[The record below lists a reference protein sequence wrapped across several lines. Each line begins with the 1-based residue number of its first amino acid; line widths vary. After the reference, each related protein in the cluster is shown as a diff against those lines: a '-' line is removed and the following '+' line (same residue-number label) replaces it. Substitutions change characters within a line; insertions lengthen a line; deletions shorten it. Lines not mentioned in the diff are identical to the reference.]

1 MKPFSRFIISH
12 FEWDKNTLEAKFHY
26 AFDDQEHFSETI
38 NFSPLKNTSD
48 FPLIN
53 QDSAAIHQLLSHLH
67 IALGV
72 SYYKLYPTAE
82 IIVETIPLSDA
93 MKDFWHDFYIKG
105 LGEFF
110 YRNQINPTGLAQ
122 FLSTENKQENIDSA
136 LEYSAEKVL
145 ILFGWGKDSLVSVE
159 LTKQKNLSFDLF
171 SFGKEYPLHQIAQA
185 PTWAK
190 RLIIQRTLDL
200 PQIQKLL
207 AEGYYNGHLPI
218 TGIICFVTAVVS
230 YLYGYKSVITS
241 LEKSAD
247 FWNTEYHGLNINH
260 QRSKSS
266 EFEESFRKYAQ
277 TYLLKN
283 FECKSL
289 IRNRYEIKVVQEFSK
304 YPQYFHAFSSCNRNF
319 HITTCT
325 KLTWDQL
332 RCWECPKCAF
342 VYTML
347 RAFIEKSEV
356 NEIFWA
362 DLFEKVDLIPLFKEL
377 LWIEGIKPFECV
389 GTNEEMTLA
398 LWIISKKEKK
408 SDSPIMKLFEEKVK
422 STMTDSDFDLLEKKL
437 LWK

>member
-12 FEWDKNTLEAKFHY
+12 FEWNKNTLEAKFHY
-26 AFDDQEHFSETI
+26 AFDDQEHFSEAI

-48 FPLIN
+48 FPLTN
-53 QDSAAIHQLLSHLH
+53 QDTAAIHQLLSHLH

-72 SYYKLYPTAE
+72 SYYKLYPTTE

-93 MKDFWHDFYIKG
+93 MKDFWHNFYIKG

-122 FLSTENKQENIDSA
+122 FLCTENSQEKTSSA

-171 SFGKEYPLHQIAQA
+171 SFGKEYPLHQLSQA

-247 FWNTEYHGLNINH
+247 FWNTDYHGLNINH

-266 EFEESFRKYAQ
+266 EFEESFKNYAQ

-304 YPQYFHAFSSCNRNF
+304 YPQYFHNFSSCNRNF

-347 RAFIEKSEV
+347 RAFIEQSEV
-356 NEIFWA
+356 NDIFWA
-362 DLFEKVDLIPLFKEL
+362 DLFEKADLIPLFKEL

-398 LWIISKKEKK
+398 IWIISKKEKK

-422 STMTDSDFDLLEKKL
+422 SRMTDSDFNLLEKKL

>member
-1 MKPFSRFIISH
+1 MKPFSRFIINH
-12 FEWDKNTLEAKFHY
+12 FEWDKNRLEAKFHY

-72 SYYKLYPTAE
+72 SYYKLYPTTE

-122 FLSTENKQENIDSA
+122 FLSTENKEENIDSA
-136 LEYSAEKVL
+136 LEYSAEKLL

-266 EFEESFRKYAQ
+266 EFEESFRNYAQ

-347 RAFIEKSEV
+347 RAFIKKSEV
-356 NEIFWA
+356 NDIFWA
-362 DLFEKVDLIPLFKEL
+362 DLFEKADLMPLFKEL

-408 SDSPIMKLFEEKVK
+408 SDSPMMKLFEEKVK

>member
-1 MKPFSRFIISH
+1 MKPFSRFIINH
-12 FEWDKNTLEAKFHY
+12 FEWDKNSLEAKFHY

-72 SYYKLYPTAE
+72 SYYKLYPTTE

-122 FLSTENKQENIDSA
+122 FLSTENKEENIDSA
-136 LEYSAEKVL
+136 LEYSAEKLL

-171 SFGKEYPLHQIAQA
+171 SFGKEYPLHPIALA
-185 PTWAK
+185 PSWAS

-266 EFEESFRKYAQ
+266 EFEESFRNYAQ

-347 RAFIEKSEV
+347 RAFIKKSEV
-356 NEIFWA
+356 NDIFWA
-362 DLFEKVDLIPLFKEL
+362 DLFEKADLMPLFKEL

-408 SDSPIMKLFEEKVK
+408 SDSPMMKLFEEKVK

>member
-12 FEWDKNTLEAKFHY
+12 FEWDKSTLEAKFHY
-26 AFDDQEHFSETI
+26 AFDNQEHFSETI

-53 QDSAAIHQLLSHLH
+53 QDTAAIHQLLSHLH

-72 SYYKLYPTAE
+72 SYYKLYPTTE

-122 FLSTENKQENIDSA
+122 FLCTENSQGKTSSA

-145 ILFGWGKDSLVSVE
+145 ILFWWGKDSLVSVE

-171 SFGKEYPLHQIAQA
+171 SFGKEYPLHQLAQA

-247 FWNTEYHGLNINH
+247 FWNTDYHGLNINH

-266 EFEESFRKYAQ
+266 EFEESFRNYAQ

-325 KLTWDQL
+325 KLTGDQL

-356 NEIFWA
+356 NDIFWA
-362 DLFEKVDLIPLFKEL
+362 DLFEKKDLIPLFKEL

-422 STMTDSDFDLLEKKL
+422 SRMTDSDFDLLEKKL

>member
-12 FEWDKNTLEAKFHY
+12 FEWDKNRLEAKFHY

-53 QDSAAIHQLLSHLH
+53 QDSAEIHQLLSHLH

-72 SYYKLYPTAE
+72 SYYKLYPTSE
-82 IIVETIPLSDA
+82 IVVETIPLSAA

-122 FLSTENKQENIDSA
+122 FLSTENRQENIASA

-159 LTKQKNLSFDLF
+159 LTKQKNLNFDLF
-171 SFGKEYPLHQIAQA
+171 SFGKEYLLHQLAQE
-185 PTWAK
+185 PTWAN

-200 PQIQKLL
+200 PKIQKLL

-266 EFEESFRKYAQ
+266 EFEESFKNYAQ

-304 YPQYFHAFSSCNRNF
+304 YPQYFHNFSSCNRNF

-347 RAFIEKSEV
+347 RAFIEQSEV
-356 NEIFWA
+356 NDIFWA
-362 DLFEKVDLIPLFKEL
+362 DLFEKADLIPLFKEL

-422 STMTDSDFDLLEKKL
+422 SRMTDSDLDLLEKKL

>member
-1 MKPFSRFIISH
+1 MQWKIFGIIFIS
-12 FEWDKNTLEAKFHY
+12 
-26 AFDDQEHFSETI
+26 
-38 NFSPLKNTSD
+38 
-48 FPLIN
+48 
-53 QDSAAIHQLLSHLH
+53 
-67 IALGV
+67 
-72 SYYKLYPTAE
+72 
-82 IIVETIPLSDA
+82 
-93 MKDFWHDFYIKG
+93 KDW
-105 LGEFF
+105 ENF

-122 FLSTENKQENIDSA
+122 FLCAENKEENIASA

-171 SFGKEYPLHQIAQA
+171 SFGKEYPLHQLAQA

-266 EFEESFRKYAQ
+266 EFEESFRNYAQ

-356 NEIFWA
+356 NDIFWT
-362 DLFEKVDLIPLFKEL
+362 DLFEKIDLIPLFKEL

-422 STMTDSDFDLLEKKL
+422 SRMTDSDFDLLEKKL

>member
-1 MKPFSRFIISH
+1 MKPFSRFIINH
-12 FEWDKNTLEAKFHY
+12 FEWDKNSLEAKFHY

-72 SYYKLYPTAE
+72 SYYKLYPTTE

-122 FLSTENKQENIDSA
+122 FLSTENKEENIDSA
-136 LEYSAEKVL
+136 LEYSAEKLL

-266 EFEESFRKYAQ
+266 EFEESFRNYAQ

-347 RAFIEKSEV
+347 RAFIKKSEV
-356 NEIFWA
+356 NDIFWA
-362 DLFEKVDLIPLFKEL
+362 DLFEKADLMPLFKEL

-408 SDSPIMKLFEEKVK
+408 SDSPMMKLFEEKVK

>member
-48 FPLIN
+48 FSLIN
-53 QDSAAIHQLLSHLH
+53 QDSAEIHQLLSHLH

-82 IIVETIPLSDA
+82 IIVETIPLNDA

-122 FLSTENKQENIDSA
+122 FLCTENRQEDIRSA
-136 LEYSAEKVL
+136 LEYSAEKLL
-145 ILFGWGKDSLVSVE
+145 ILFWWGKDSLVSVE

-247 FWNTEYHGLNINH
+247 FWNTDYHGLNINH

-266 EFEESFRKYAQ
+266 EFEESFRNYAQ

-304 YPQYFHAFSSCNRNF
+304 YPQYFHAFSSSNRNF

-347 RAFIEKSEV
+347 RAFIEKLEV
-356 NEIFWA
+356 NDIFWA
-362 DLFEKVDLIPLFKEL
+362 DLFEKVELIPLFKEL

-408 SDSPIMKLFEEKVK
+408 SDSPMMKLFEEKVK

>member
-12 FEWDKNTLEAKFHY
+12 FEWDRNTLEAKFHY

-53 QDSAAIHQLLSHLH
+53 QDTEAIHQLLSHLH

-82 IIVETIPLSDA
+82 IIVETIPLSDT
-93 MKDFWHDFYIKG
+93 MKDFWHNFYIKG

-110 YRNQINPTGLAQ
+110 YRNQINPSGLAQ
-122 FLSTENKQENIDSA
+122 FLCTENSQEKTSSA

-171 SFGKEYPLHQIAQA
+171 SFGKEYPLHQLAQE
-185 PTWAK
+185 PTWAN
-190 RLIIQRTLDL
+190 RLIIQRILDL

-218 TGIICFVTAVVS
+218 TGIICFVTAVIS

-266 EFEESFRKYAQ
+266 EFEESFRNYAQ
-277 TYLLKN
+277 TYLLKK

-325 KLTWDQL
+325 KLTGDQL
-332 RCWECPKCAF
+332 RCWECPKYAF

-356 NEIFWA
+356 NDIFWA

-408 SDSPIMKLFEEKVK
+408 SDSPIMELFEEKVK
-422 STMTDSDFDLLEKKL
+422 SRMTDSDFNLLEKKL